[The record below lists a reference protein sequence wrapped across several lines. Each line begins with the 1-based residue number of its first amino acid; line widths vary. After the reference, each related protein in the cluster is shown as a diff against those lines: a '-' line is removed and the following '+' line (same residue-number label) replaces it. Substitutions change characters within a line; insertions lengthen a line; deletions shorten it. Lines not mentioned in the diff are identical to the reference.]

1 MLAFRKSAL
10 PLPPKGM
17 SGTLSVSKT
26 SLALGAILLLA
37 ICGLGCGTADSK
49 PTSSGGSD
57 TGGRGG
63 GRGGRGAGG
72 TSPVAVAMVQKQDV
86 PVYLTG
92 LGSVTAFNTVGVKS
106 RVDGQLVRVA
116 FKEGQMVKKGD
127 LLADIDSR
135 PYEIQLAQAQAAQ
148 TKDQAALS
156 KDQAQLRDV
165 KLNLNRFEDLAS
177 QGVLSSQQ
185 RDTQSALADQVAGAI
200 RSDEAAIEVDQAQID
215 NAKLQI
221 SYCHIS
227 APVSG
232 RVGLR
237 MVDEGN
243 IIRAADPN
251 PMLVITQVQPI
262 AVLFTLPADNL
273 PQVVKRMSEGTLEV
287 DAYSRDDQ
295 HKLGTGQLLTL
306 DNTIDQ
312 TTGTIRLK
320 AQFDNKDD
328 ALWPNQFVNVQLLLE
343 TRKDSIVVP
352 AATIQRGPSGTFIY
366 VVKGDNTV
374 DVRPVSISL
383 TQGVLAIV
391 DKGVSEGETV
401 VTDGQD
407 RLQASSKVEI
417 RNGSRGQ
424 GGGRRGGASGGSS
437 GGDSSSASSTGS
449 GAPSG
454 DAEAKKGP
462 PSGEGSGGGRR
473 GKKKAS

>member
-1 MLAFRKSAL
+1 MLAFRQSAL
-10 PLPPKGM
+10 PLRSKG
-17 SGTLSVSKT
+17 VSAT
-26 SLALGAILLLA
+26 SLALGAFLLLA

-49 PTSSGGSD
+49 PTSSGASD
-57 TGGRGG
+57 RGGGGGG
-63 GRGGRGAGG
+63 GRGGRGAGQ
-72 TSPVAVAMVQKQDV
+72 TMPVAVATVQKQDI

-106 RVDGQLVRVA
+106 RVDGQLVQVA

-127 LLADIDSR
+127 LLAVIDSR

-148 TKDQAALS
+148 TKDQATLS

-165 KLNLNRFEDLAS
+165 KLNLSRFEDLVS

-200 RSDEAAIEVDQAQID
+200 RSDEAAIAVDQAQID

-221 SYCHIS
+221 TYCHIT

-273 PQVVKRMSEGTLEV
+273 PQVVKRMGEGTLEV

-352 AATIQRGPSGTFIY
+352 AATIQRGPQGTFIY
-366 VVKGDNTV
+366 VVKGDSTV

-391 DKGVSEGETV
+391 DQGVSEGETV

-417 RNGSRGQ
+417 RNGGRGQ
-424 GGGRRGGASGGSS
+424 GGGRRGGSSGASSGSASGSSGGSS
-437 GGDSSSASSTGS
+437 S
-449 GAPSG
+449 GEG
-454 DAEAKKGP
+454 EAKKGP
-462 PSGEGSGGGRR
+462 PSGDGSGGGRR